1 MPDGEAWGARL
12 GGEGASTC
20 SLGVL
25 GKGDTRM
32 LGERTY
38 LAGGQRL
45 LRWRDGIAQPEF
57 CARSLVARRDCQSV
71 PRASPLMQP
80 WTSSDVQEYLGNFKV
95 EEAVQDAVNSAI
107 RHRAEDPV
115 SHVADFLE
123 ARALEQATAAAGPA
137 AAAGQAE
144 VAGSAVV
151 AGSAAG
157 PAAGPAAAATAS
169 EATVP
174 TTAP

>member
-1 MPDGEAWGARL
+1 
-12 GGEGASTC
+12 
-20 SLGVL
+20 
-25 GKGDTRM
+25 
-32 LGERTY
+32 
-38 LAGGQRL
+38 
-45 LRWRDGIAQPEF
+45 
-57 CARSLVARRDCQSV
+57 
-71 PRASPLMQP
+71 MQP

-157 PAAGPAAAATAS
+157 PAAAATAS